1 MDAQR
6 IRRNRFPDIQSLDL
20 ELDAIVS
27 GLIELTGKKVN
38 ELPPPAQTPEMSR
51 FIQKIS
57 EGEYKE
63 YIKIDGKFILL
74 GGGGTSTP
82 AIQMRVAS
90 GYIQWRTDPN
100 GDWTNLLQIDNFKTT
115 LANIGNGKELVKG
128 LSGNEYKLR
137 TIEAGN
143 NIQIEYSSD
152 NNKIIISAI
161 TQTIVLLGSMIVETI
176 ILSDASTYTFGTILG
191 AT

>member
-6 IRRNRFPDIQSLDL
+6 IRRNRFPNIQSLDL

-51 FIQKIS
+51 FIQKTS
-57 EGEYKE
+57 EGKYKE
-63 YIKIDGKFILL
+63 YIKIDGEFIPL
-74 GGGGTSTP
+74 GGSG
-82 AIQMRVAS
+82 AS
-90 GYIQWRTDPN
+90 
-100 GDWTNLLQIDNFKTT
+100 T
-115 LANIGNGKELVKG
+115 LANIGDGKELVKE
-128 LSGNEYKLR
+128 LSGNEYKIR
-137 TIEAGN
+137 TIEAGD
-143 NIQIEYSSD
+143 NIKIEYSPD

-161 TQTIVLLGSMIVETI
+161 TQTNGLLGSMKVDTT
-176 ILSDASTYTFGTILG
+176 ILSDASTYTFGNILG